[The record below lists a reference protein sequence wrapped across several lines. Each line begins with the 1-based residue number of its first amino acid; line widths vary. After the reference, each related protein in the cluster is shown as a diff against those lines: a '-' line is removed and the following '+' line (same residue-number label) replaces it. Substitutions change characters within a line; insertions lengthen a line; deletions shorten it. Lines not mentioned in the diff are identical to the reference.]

1 MSRKRILDLVATKK
15 RDRMLLRSSTDG
27 GVSFLPEAV
36 ASSTNNCS
44 LYLATGRGRADVGSD
59 LQANRGKQD
68 VFWKGFSDHLL
79 MQSTTSDPW
88 KWRRIVFEVQ
98 AGGASTGVPFSMYLG
113 IGAQDLDP
121 LPPST
126 TTGGQPVNPVQ
137 GQGVFRYYR
146 NLSFLTNTQM
156 NAFLGGLFGGTSGF
170 DFNPGQFMTARLQNE
185 NIKIHS
191 DVTRSITSGNDS
203 GVMKSYKSYIP
214 LNKSMRYAGNE
225 VGNLTSST
233 FYAAPKSPLGDVYIC
248 DLFTQLNDAP
258 GSLRITGQSCA
269 YWHEK

>member
-1 MSRKRILDLVATKK
+1 MVSTKK

-27 GVSFLPEAV
+27 GISYLPEAV
-36 ASSTNNCS
+36 ASSTNNCA
-44 LYLATGRGRADVGSD
+44 LYLVTGRGRADLGSD

-68 VFWKGFSDHLL
+68 VFWKGFSDHLM

-88 KWRRIVFEVQ
+88 KWRRIVFEVH
-98 AGGASTGVPFSMYLG
+98 AGGVSTGVPPSLYLG
-113 IGAQDLDP
+113 VGATDIDQIDPSTNSGAQPQNLVG
-121 LPPST
+121 LS
-126 TTGGQPVNPVQ
+126 
-137 GQGVFRYYR
+137 GVLRYYR
-146 NLSFLTNTQM
+146 QFSFLTNTQM
-156 NAFLGGLFGGTSGF
+156 NDFLGGLFGGTVGF
-170 DFNPGQFMTARLQNE
+170 DFNSGQYMTARCQNE

-191 DVTRSITSGNDS
+191 DVTRSINSGNDS

-233 FYAAPKSPLGDVYIC
+233 FYAAPKSPLGDVYVC